1 MSKQKQVIVKMS
13 EEFLA
18 EIDAALPG
26 MGYGDRASFI
36 RDAVF
41 DELKKNGV
49 KVDPGLKAAPSRA
62 GKGGTPTHK
71 KKVYDLKKKAP
82 AMVAEEMAC
91 TLPYLGAVAA
101 GSPVAD
107 EFAEEV
113 TVGRQY
119 PKGHFVVRVSGE
131 SMEPELSDG
140 DLIVVDARDVF
151 TPGTGRV
158 CVVSCGGGSSVKR
171 WNRKRGVFESLNDEF
186 PDLEPGEDFVFQGY
200 FVEKVEV

>member
-1 MSKQKQVIVKMS
+1 MRQAAT
-13 EEFLA
+13 A
-18 EIDAALPG
+18 ELIRLGYDIPAAWG
-26 MGYGDRASFI
+26 
-36 RDAVF
+36 
-41 DELKKNGV
+41 
-49 KVDPGLKAAPSRA
+49 AAPDRV

-71 KKVYDLKKKAP
+71 KKVYDWKKKAP
-82 AMVAEEMAC
+82 AMVAEEMVF

-101 GSPVAD
+101 GDPVAD
-107 EFAEEV
+107 ELAEEV

-171 WNRKRGVFESLNDEF
+171 WNRKRGVFESLNEDF
-186 PDLEPGEDFVFQGY
+186 PDLEPDEDFVFQGY
-200 FVEKVEV
+200 FVEKVEGKE